1 MKKAILLSLPIT
13 VAAITISLLFRI
25 YIAHTVDAK
34 SQTYFYTT
42 LDLASIMAVL
52 FIGFRSSMT
61 VAYAKSKDG
70 ASVTNL
76 FRLILIIATLLAA
89 LLFSY
94 PIHLFV
100 DSEVPSAVIAA
111 MFVSFGLYIYFTN
124 RLAMF
129 RLYKSINAVTF
140 LEPLFLALFFFLFF
154 WLTTDA
160 LSALLLAAI
169 FENICLS
176 VILKL
181 TNKQTLEEPK
191 FFRPKLEVAELT
203 FLKNSALSS
212 IEFAFGILFIYM
224 AIIFS
229 KLFFGL
235 TELALY
241 QVVIKPVFM
250 YGITLLVFPIV
261 KFAFPHISGY
271 AATGKI
277 DKIIETREWINRYA
291 LVTSGLFIIA
301 LLVIGEDGIG
311 FVFGDAYKKG
321 FTGLAILS
329 FALYF
334 AIMNAFYISTLKAFE
349 RFKLS
354 MLLRL
359 SSVLFFIIIF
369 FTLQLFY
376 KSFNNITIALALSYL
391 FVNFFARWEIAKLT
405 RQAL

>member
-1 MKKAILLSLPIT
+1 MKKAILISLPIT
-13 VAAITISLLFRI
+13 IAAITISLLFRI

-34 SQTYFYTT
+34 SQTYFYTA
-42 LDLASIMAVL
+42 LDLTSIMAVL

-61 VAYAKSKDG
+61 VAYSRSKDS
-70 ASVTNL
+70 ASVTNI

-100 DSEVPSAVIAA
+100 DSQTPTAAIMA
-111 MFVSFGLYIYFTN
+111 MFISFGVYIYFTN

-140 LEPLFLALFFFLFF
+140 LEPLLLALFFFLFF
-154 WLTTDA
+154 WLTADA
-160 LSALLLAAI
+160 LEALLLAAI
-169 FENICLS
+169 FENLTLA
-176 VILKL
+176 VFLKL
-181 TNKQTLEEPK
+181 ANRRILEEPR
-191 FFRPKLEVAELT
+191 FFIPRLEAPELA
-203 FLKNSALSS
+203 FLKNSTLSS

-250 YGITLLVFPIV
+250 YGVTLLVFPTV
-261 KFAFPHISGY
+261 KFAFPHISEY
-271 AATGKI
+271 AATGNI

-291 LVTSGLFIIA
+291 LITSSAFVLT
-301 LLVIGEDGIG
+301 LLIVGKDGIG
-311 FVFGDAYKKG
+311 FVFGDTYKEG
-321 FTGLAILS
+321 FTGLLVLS

-349 RFKLS
+349 RFRLS

-359 SSVLFFIIIF
+359 SSVLFFVVIF
-369 FTLQLFY
+369 FALQFFY
-376 KSFNNITIALALSYL
+376 KNFNNITISLSLSYI
-391 FVNFFARWEIAKLT
+391 FVNFFAKREMIKLL
-405 RQAL
+405 RGF